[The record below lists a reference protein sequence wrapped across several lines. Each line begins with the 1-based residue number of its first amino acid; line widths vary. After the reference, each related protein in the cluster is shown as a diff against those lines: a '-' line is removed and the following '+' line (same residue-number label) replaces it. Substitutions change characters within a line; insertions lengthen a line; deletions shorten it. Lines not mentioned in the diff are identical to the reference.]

1 MKPSSTRTSSL
12 AATVAANDSV
22 ADESPFQ
29 SMPPTLL
36 IVADLGL
43 LKAYKVTATPR
54 GALHL
59 DLRESVVL
67 DEAHRR
73 VVDRVTDLAGRH
85 VAPTQKSWGA
95 PVDDLHRLKLETK
108 RRLLRKIAGHI
119 ERLALAHPDCR
130 LWLAADREINHLLT
144 SALRKT
150 LRARIQINLKLD
162 LVHADKKRLIKCFA
176 PRI

>member
-22 ADESPFQ
+22 ADETPFQ

-67 DEAHRR
+67 EEDNRR
-73 VVDRVTDLAGRH
+73 VVDRPWPPRTAASCWL
-85 VAPTQKSWGA
+85 PTAKSTTCSRQRCA
-95 PVDDLHRLKLETK
+95 K
-108 RRLLRKIAGHI
+108 RFV
-119 ERLALAHPDCR
+119 
-130 LWLAADREINHLLT
+130 REFT
-144 SALRKT
+144 ST
-150 LRARIQINLKLD
+150 
-162 LVHADKKRLIKCFA
+162 
-176 PRI
+176 